1 MEKSTEE
8 LRKKIQ
14 NMKQKKSSVASKKP
28 PLRPS
33 LTSSSVVKPKVS
45 PTRRNTEPIN
55 TKSIKSSEEKSRLRH
70 SSEESVDKQSEFYT
84 HKRLLITKKYI
95 FRY

>member
-1 MEKSTEE
+1 
-8 LRKKIQ
+8 
-14 NMKQKKSSVASKKP
+14 MKQLKLQQKKSSVASKKP

-55 TKSIKSSEEKSRLRH
+55 TKTRKSSEEESRLRH
-70 SSEESVDKQSEFYT
+70 LSEESVDKQREFYT
-84 HKRLLITKKYI
+84 RKKLLITKNI
-95 FRY
+95 HF